1 MNAADLPD
9 TSKESTTG
17 DSVRIANILIAHDRL
32 AQLDQSLTITSVT
45 RDDFV
50 SGEITFLRVC
60 KQPLILSLI
69 AIAMI
74 WIGLRTAWGIVE
86 WLTTGGTVGVYS
98 VMMVLLLP
106 GGGAFLYQAW
116 RQAPLLII
124 QTRSGTRRMEF
135 KGDRSKDSTIALE
148 SAARKH
154 GYPLRLGVGPW
165 R

>member
-1 MNAADLPD
+1 VNAADVPH

-17 DSVRIANILIAHDRL
+17 ESVQIANILIAHDRL
-32 AQLDQSLTITSVT
+32 AQRDQALTITSVN
-45 RDDFV
+45 RNDFV
-50 SGEITFLRVC
+50 SGEITFQRAC

-74 WIGLRTAWGIVE
+74 WIGLQTAWGIVE
-86 WLTTGGTVGVYS
+86 WLTTGGTVGVSS

-124 QTRSGTRRMEF
+124 QTGSGTRRMEF
-135 KGDRSKDSTIALE
+135 KGDRSKGCIIALE

-154 GYPLRLGVGPW
+154 GYPLRLGAGPW
-165 R
+165 H